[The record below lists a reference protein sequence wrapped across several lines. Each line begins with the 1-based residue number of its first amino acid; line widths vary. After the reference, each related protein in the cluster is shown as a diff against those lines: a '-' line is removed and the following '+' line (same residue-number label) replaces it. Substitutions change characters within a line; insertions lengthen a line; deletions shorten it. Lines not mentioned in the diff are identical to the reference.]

1 MRSTRRLP
9 GSGKCKSP
17 GKAEWRSKLRNEA
30 TGNSLQWPDA
40 GGAEAACAD
49 ASPAAALCAPGN
61 KLALR
66 TYTTIGVF
74 FIPFRLST
82 PKGASM
88 DSPTPS
94 TSSTPSTPETSS
106 TLFRNRD
113 RGSVI
118 GGLVLIVLGV
128 LFLLDNY
135 FDIRFGDLWPLI
147 LVAGGVGLLWR
158 SRNTG
163 KQ

>member
-1 MRSTRRLP
+1 
-9 GSGKCKSP
+9 
-17 GKAEWRSKLRNEA
+17 
-30 TGNSLQWPDA
+30 
-40 GGAEAACAD
+40 
-49 ASPAAALCAPGN
+49 
-61 KLALR
+61 
-66 TYTTIGVF
+66 
-74 FIPFRLST
+74 
-82 PKGASM
+82 M

-94 TSSTPSTPETSS
+94 TSSTPSTPETPS

-147 LVAGGVGLLWR
+147 LVAVGVGLLWR

>member
-1 MRSTRRLP
+1 
-9 GSGKCKSP
+9 
-17 GKAEWRSKLRNEA
+17 
-30 TGNSLQWPDA
+30 
-40 GGAEAACAD
+40 
-49 ASPAAALCAPGN
+49 
-61 KLALR
+61 
-66 TYTTIGVF
+66 
-74 FIPFRLST
+74 
-82 PKGASM
+82 M

-94 TSSTPSTPETSS
+94 TPSTPSTPDASP

-118 GGLVLIVLGV
+118 GGLVLIVLGI

-147 LVAGGVGLLWR
+147 LVAVGVGLLWR